1 MNAISDFIEVKEHK
15 ITYSLP
21 PDFDAKR
28 VQIIILPIDEENAT
42 PSQKNRIRSLR
53 KSISGKEA
61 ERLEAHV
68 KEIREE
74 W

>member
-15 ITYSLP
+15 IIYSLP

-28 VQIIILPIDEENAT
+28 VQIIILPIDEENDT
-42 PSQKNRIRSLR
+42 PSKKNRIRGLR

-68 KEIREE
+68 KEIRKE

>member
-1 MNAISDFIEVKEHK
+1 MNDFIDVKEHT

-28 VQIIILPIDEENAT
+28 VQIIILPIDEENGT
-42 PSQKNRIRSLR
+42 LTKKNRIRGLR

>member
-15 ITYSLP
+15 IIYSLP
-21 PDFDAKR
+21 PDFDAER
-28 VQIIILPIDEENAT
+28 VQIIILPMDKENNML
-42 PSQKNRIRSLR
+42 SKKNRIRSLR

>member
-1 MNAISDFIEVKEHK
+1 MNAISDFIEVKGHK

-28 VQIIILPIDEENAT
+28 VQIIILPIDEENDT
-42 PSQKNRIRSLR
+42 PSKKNRIRGLR

-68 KEIREE
+68 KEIRKE

>member
-15 ITYSLP
+15 IVYSLP
-21 PDFDAKR
+21 LDFEAKR
-28 VQIIILPIDEENAT
+28 VQIIILPLDVENDV
-42 PSQKNRIRSLR
+42 PSKGKRILSLK

>member
-28 VQIIILPIDEENAT
+28 VQIIILPIDEENDT
-42 PSQKNRIRSLR
+42 PSKKNRIRGLR
-53 KSISGKEA
+53 KSI
-61 ERLEAHV
+61 
-68 KEIREE
+68 
-74 W
+74 

>member
-1 MNAISDFIEVKEHK
+1 MNAISDFVVVKDR
-15 ITYSLP
+15 IVSYQLP
-21 PDFDAKR
+21 LDFDAKR
-28 VQIIILPIDEENAT
+28 VQIIILPADTEQLI
-42 PSQKNRIRSLR
+42 PIKKNRIHSLK

-61 ERLEAHV
+61 QRLEAHI

>member
-28 VQIIILPIDEENAT
+28 VQIIILPIDEENDT
-42 PSQKNRIRSLR
+42 PSKKNRIRGLR

-68 KEIREE
+68 KEIRKE

>member
-1 MNAISDFIEVKEHK
+1 MNAISDFIDVKEHT

-28 VQIIILPIDEENAT
+28 VQIIILPIDEENGT
-42 PSQKNRIRSLR
+42 LTKKNRIRGLR